1 MEVELIKQNRE
12 KQENQEFE
20 YLAKIP
26 ILNTISEMKQPNYDL
41 FEDPKKRLNELLKFL
56 FEDSDPYFITG
67 FVKGF
72 IVATF
77 DIKETGFFGFYKLAQ
92 KWLDNVQKEDQS
104 PKNEVKLEDP
114 YELAKQLF
122 MEYVNFRKNAT
133 NGAKFKDGCGFD
145 KVLYEANI
153 RDLFTDED
161 LIELGGNEFIRDC
174 YTAIGQSNL
183 LEKYKLNNKSCIQ
196 NIDSRTGKELKS
208 NKDVKPNLY
217 KRVDNNLSWT
227 IFKDGKVK
235 NLNEYE
241 ISILQKAMQNE
252 GFWKHLGKT
261 ELKILPFTGGAAL
274 ILGLIAAFAFGAT
287 GGALL
292 AVILTPIGAGALGIA
307 PSVTPSMRKSA
318 IVDKMIDIDN
328 PNKEFNNKLKQGE
341 EEYRQYKS
349 KNLDFVEFLQ
359 SKSEPEKGN
368 DIIKENR
375 IIPKNDEQNEQ
386 NEQNKQNKQNHPLK
400 KVDETNQNQN
410 NQGNDKEENEK

>member
-1 MEVELIKQNRE
+1 MKQNRE
-12 KQENQEFE
+12 NQQNQEFQ
-20 YLAKIP
+20 YLSKIP

-41 FEDPKKRLNELLKFL
+41 FEDPKERLNGLLKFL
-56 FEDSDPYFITG
+56 FEDGDAYAITG
-67 FVKGF
+67 FVKSF
-72 IVATF
+72 IFATF
-77 DIKETGFFGFYKLAQ
+77 DIQETGFFGFYKLAQ
-92 KWLDNVQKEDQS
+92 KWLDDVQKEDQS

-122 MEYVNFRKNAT
+122 MEYVDFRKNAT

-161 LIELGGNEFIRDC
+161 LIKLGGNEFIRDC

-217 KRVDNNLSWT
+217 ERVDKHLSWK

-235 NLNEYE
+235 NLTNDEV
-241 ISILQKAMQNE
+241 SILKEAMKNE

-261 ELKILPFTGGAAL
+261 ELKILPVTGGIAL
-274 ILGLIAAFAFGAT
+274 ILGLVAAFAFGAT

-292 AVILTPIGAGALGIA
+292 ALILTPIGAGALVIA
-307 PSVTPSMRKSA
+307 PSVTPISQRSA
-318 IVDKMIDIDN
+318 IVDNMIEIGN
-328 PNKEFNNKLKQGE
+328 KNKEFNNKLKQGE
-341 EEYRQYKS
+341 ERYRQYKD
-349 KNLDFVEFLQ
+349 NNPDFL
-359 SKSEPEKGN
+359 KPEPEEEKN
-368 DIIKENR
+368 IKEKEEENMINIGSLQENNK
-375 IIPKNDEQNEQ
+375 IIPKSNI
-386 NEQNKQNKQNHPLK
+386 KPLNMAA
-400 KVDETNQNQN
+400 NQQ
-410 NQGNDKEENEK
+410 EENNTVENNKESEKENK